1 MIQWLTDSPHGFL
14 WGVCLFIPFVAAC
27 LTLIDDEEQ
36 RHSCIAFCAALLLT
50 LLAFIGFLEL
60 TDHTLEDI
68 VRRRR
73 NLLGFRSRN
82 PYAYLLISAWV
93 ISSYFLSRKLLHLFY
108 RWRDR
113 RGDEDDSDCSED

>member
-1 MIQWLTDSPHGFL
+1 MIEWLTHSPHGFL
-14 WGVCLFIPFVAAC
+14 WSVCFFLLFTAAC

-36 RHSCIAFCAALLLT
+36 RHSCIAFCAALLIN

-60 TDHTLEDI
+60 TDLTFQDI
-68 VRRRR
+68 LRR
-73 NLLGFRSRN
+73 NRYLLGLHRRDAF
-82 PYAYLLISAWV
+82 AYLLVSVWIL
-93 ISSYFLSRKLLHLFY
+93 SSYYLSRKLLHLFY